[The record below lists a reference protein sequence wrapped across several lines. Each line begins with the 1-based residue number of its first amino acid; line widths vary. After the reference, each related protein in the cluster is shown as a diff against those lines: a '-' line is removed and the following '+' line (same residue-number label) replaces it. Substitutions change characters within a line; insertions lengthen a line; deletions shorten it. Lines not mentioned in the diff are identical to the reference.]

1 MITYKPR
8 TRSLRT
14 IIKSIQFQIGSFELQ
29 LFEKFTDM
37 SNSSSEE
44 EVKVINDQLAY
55 LTEEIVSTT
64 LCAVLDLYLQHIL
77 DNGH

>member
-1 MITYKPR
+1 
-8 TRSLRT
+8 
-14 IIKSIQFQIGSFELQ
+14 
-29 LFEKFTDM
+29 M

-77 DNGH
+77 DNGL